1 MQARRPLPPPTLAAL
16 YPPIAGYRYFDA
28 PGGIRFNPQL
38 ELHAQQQAWWLS
50 EHALLAY
57 AHARSIQSCLASNG
71 WHCSIARDCSSGS
84 SAHVALGDD
93 WGLIAFRGTE
103 ALKPG
108 DSWRKISAV
117 ARDWWTDA
125 QIRKVRWSGGGE
137 VHRGFL
143 RALDGLWPQLRPAL
157 TGDRRWWLCG
167 HSLGG
172 ALATLAATRVLD
184 AGARLAGS
192 ISFGQPRVG
201 DDECA
206 AALARLPLL
215 RVVNACD
222 LVPEMPP
229 ETLGYR
235 HAGKLLHLDASHR
248 QNYAR
253 SVRSF
258 WSRLPGNLRHGI
270 GALTPIELRDHAPLH
285 YAIKCFNAAW
295 ASDPPSGCQSS

>member
-1 MQARRPLPPPTLAAL
+1 MELTDDEEDEGEGIAA
-16 YPPIAGYRYFDA
+16 
-28 PGGIRFNPQL
+28 
-38 ELHAQQQAWWLS
+38 
-50 EHALLAY
+50 
-57 AHARSIQSCLASNG
+57 
-71 WHCSIARDCSSGS
+71 
-84 SAHVALGDD
+84 
-93 WGLIAFRGTE
+93 
-103 ALKPG
+103 
-108 DSWRKISAV
+108 AV
-117 ARDWWTDA
+117 AGAERRRQDLA
-125 QIRKVRWSGGGE
+125 LRVGAVVGE
-137 VHRGFL
+137 EMGDVVDDLG
-143 RALDGLWPQLRPAL
+143 LDG
-157 TGDRRWWLCG
+157 
-167 HSLGG
+167 
-172 ALATLAATRVLD
+172 
-184 AGARLAGS
+184 
-192 ISFGQPRVG
+192 
-201 DDECA
+201 A

>member
-1 MQARRPLPPPTLAAL
+1 MQARRPLPPPTLSAL
-16 YPPIAGYRYFDA
+16 YPPIPGYRYFDA
-28 PGGIRFNPQL
+28 PAGNRFDPQL
-38 ELHAQQQAWWLS
+38 DLHAPQQAWWLS

-57 AHARSIQSCLASNG
+57 AHARSIQSCLGSHG
-71 WHCSIARDCSSGS
+71 WQCSIARDRSNGS
-84 SAHVALGDD
+84 FAHVALGDG
-93 WGLIAFRGTE
+93 WGVIAFRGTK
-103 ALKPG
+103 AIKPG
-108 DSWRKISAV
+108 DSWRKLGAV

-125 QIRKVRWSGGGE
+125 RVGKISWSHGGE

-143 RALDGLWPQLRPAL
+143 RALDGLWPQLHPLLA
-157 TGDRRWWLCG
+157 GDRRWWLCG

-172 ALATLAATRVLD
+172 ALATLAAARVFD
-184 AGARLAGS
+184 AGAQLAGS

-201 DDECA
+201 NDDCA
-206 AALARLPLL
+206 AVLDRLPLL

-229 ETLGYR
+229 ENLGYR
-235 HAGKLLHLDASHR
+235 HAGKLVHLDVSHR

-285 YAIKCFNAAW
+285 YATKCFNAAW
-295 ASDPPSGCQSS
+295 ATAPSGGSQAT